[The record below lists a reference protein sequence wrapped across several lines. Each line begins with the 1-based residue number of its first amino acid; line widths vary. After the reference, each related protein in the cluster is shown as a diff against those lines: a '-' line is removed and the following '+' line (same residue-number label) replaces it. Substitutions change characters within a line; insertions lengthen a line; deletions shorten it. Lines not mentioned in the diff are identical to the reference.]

1 MNVTIS
7 CYIPEEKQVT
17 IREEFDM
24 DKECLEDLVET
35 LLEEWDFVMIER
47 SHDENTKRLE
57 KANEQFRGSL

>member
-7 CYIPEEKQVT
+7 CYIPEERQVT

-35 LLEEWDFVMIER
+35 LLEEWDFVTIER
-47 SHDENTKRLE
+47 SHDENKKKE
-57 KANEQFRGSL
+57 

>member
-7 CYIPEEKQVT
+7 CYIPEERQVT

-35 LLEEWDFVMIER
+35 LLEEWDFVTIER
-47 SHDENTKRLE
+47 SHDENKKKGVKKRE
-57 KANEQFRGSL
+57 R